1 HADFNG
7 VSLKIWLAELLEG
20 MQGEPGKV
28 LAADKHGI
36 TVACGKGALRL
47 EVLQRPG
54 GKAQPAAQ
62 FLQAVPVKAGD
73 KFLTS

>member
-1 HADFNG
+1 
-7 VSLKIWLAELLEG
+7 
-20 MQGEPGKV
+20 
-28 LAADKHGI
+28 LAADKLGI

-62 FLQAVPVKAGD
+62 FLQALSIKIGD
-73 KFLTS
+73 QFTNK